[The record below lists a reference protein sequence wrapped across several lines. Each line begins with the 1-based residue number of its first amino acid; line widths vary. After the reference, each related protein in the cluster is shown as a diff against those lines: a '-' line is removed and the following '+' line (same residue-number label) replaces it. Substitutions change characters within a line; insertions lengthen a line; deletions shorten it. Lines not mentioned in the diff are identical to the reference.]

1 MPWIKN
7 VEVRPVG
14 GGSIVQYDYLDRGSD
29 SMDHMHVLSSPRVV
43 FTEDKK
49 AMEFA
54 RALTN
59 NKTNL
64 DFFTTDGERKAKVI
78 EAKQLT
84 SDGDESLADDK

>member
-29 SMDHMHVLSSPRVV
+29 SLDHMHVLSSPRVV

-49 AMEFA
+49 AIEFA

-64 DFFTTDGERKAKVI
+64 DFFLSRTYFIIKAEPNAPLNIVKAI
-78 EAKQLT
+78 KKRLRI
-84 SDGDESLADDK
+84 

>member
-7 VEVRPVG
+7 VELKPVG
-14 GGSIVQYDYLDRGSD
+14 GGAIVQYDYLDRGSD
-29 SMDHMHVLSSPRVV
+29 SMDHMHVLSTPKVV
-43 FTEDKK
+43 FESDDK
-49 AMEFA
+49 AMKFA

-64 DFFTTDGERKAKVI
+64 DFFTTDGERKSKVI
-78 EAKQLT
+78 EAKQLK